1 MDTGGPDDHRTSS
14 GPGAS
19 ARRAHR
25 AAGNETE
32 QLLRRLASADERSL
46 QTMLS
51 PARAPRAALD
61 RDTRALVQLS
71 ALLAV
76 GAATVSLRWAVDVA
90 SAAGVDDAALVR
102 VLLSGAGAVGAAQ
115 TVSNAPRLALA
126 LGLDVDEAWEAA

>member
-1 MDTGGPDDHRTSS
+1 
-14 GPGAS
+14 
-19 ARRAHR
+19 
-25 AAGNETE
+25 
-32 QLLRRLASADERSL
+32 
-46 QTMLS
+46 MLS